1 MVNSDEEKGSDESK
15 ADDKDKI
22 GLGENGEK
30 MRLGSESVTVGG

>member
-22 GLGENGEK
+22 GLDEHGWGENE
-30 MRLGSESVTVGG
+30 VGQ